1 VNVDDDVLMQFAAI
15 GTRQSGFN
23 HDIASK
29 MQGIMM
35 ALDELTE
42 LISGESGEIERL
54 QNEDLTRATSTAMLA
69 LRELGQ
75 LLTASRALTKPAAK
89 ARIALGELLTKGS
102 ERSGVMLRVAPPE
115 VLLEVGMPLALQGMA
130 LALDVAAGVGRQRE
144 LEVRGELDGER
155 VTLAMPH
162 PANPAANAGTLL
174 AIATWI
180 FARDGGELR
189 RDGDRIELVL
199 PIVK

>member
-1 VNVDDDVLMQFAAI
+1 VIVDDDAMMQLAAI

-42 LISGESGEIERL
+42 LLEPLRDD
-54 QNEDLTRATSTAMLA
+54 DLTRATSTAMLA

-75 LLTASRALTKPAAK
+75 LLTASRALTKPAVKSRVSLGDLVAK
-89 ARIALGELLTKGS
+89 GC
-102 ERSGVMLRVAPPE
+102 ERSGVTLRGSIPDVT
-115 VLLEVGMPLALQGMA
+115 LEVGMPLALQGMT
-130 LALDVAAGVGRQRE
+130 LAIDVAAGAGRQRE
-144 LEVRGELDGER
+144 LEVRVEIEGER
-155 VTLAMPH
+155 VKLGLPH

-180 FARDGGELR
+180 VARDGGELR
-189 RDGDRIELVL
+189 RAGDRIELVL
-199 PIVK
+199 PVVR